1 MIRDRIEALVR
12 ELRTLADHE
21 QQGLDHYMAHAPVV
35 NCDAV
40 VAGIQERIAIADRL
54 SQILA
59 DEEGGWRPFSERP
72 DAMNMPGR
80 QVIFVEG
87 WKEHSGTIWHRCG
100 WGVVG
105 ADATGPHGY
114 SRRSIGA
121 LMESLDMDGID
132 RVTHWMPA
140 VLPPPPGA
148 RP

>member
-12 ELRTLADHE
+12 ELRDDAEH
-21 QQGLDHYMAHAPVV
+21 GRFAHAYE
-35 NCDAV
+35 AL
-40 VAGIQERIAIADRL
+40 RYYADRL
-54 SQILA
+54 TQILA
-59 DEEGGWRPFSERP
+59 EEEGWRPFSERP

-87 WKEHSGTIWHRCG
+87 WKEHSGTIWLRCG